1 MVLHDDMGKGN
12 TSNMQIQMK
21 IYSQEVLMV
30 WLGTQHKN

>member
-1 MVLHDDMGKGN
+1 MVLHDNMDKGN

-21 IYSQEVLMV
+21 ICSQEVLMV